1 LTLLAD
7 SLRGAAFFSL
17 FWPSFS
23 NLGYLARRRLWQ
35 PVSYDFSG
43 QTWLVTGASTG
54 IGREIA
60 LSAANAGA
68 RVIAV
73 ARSANKLQALEQ
85 AVTGAGRIE
94 PQAHDLSLLGEI
106 DQLAAQGPPLTV
118 LVNNVGVMFE
128 RPELTAEGLDA
139 GFVTNLLGHYRLT
152 EALLANGCVATG
164 STVINMSSG
173 GAYNVPLRLS
183 PLHKMMPYNGTLA
196 YAYQKR
202 AQLALNAHWRER
214 YWDRAQFYVMHPGWV
229 DTPGVAQ
236 AMPEFRAILRPLLR
250 DAAAGA
256 DTALWLAALRPA
268 QRGSQGVWFDRALC
282 PAHYLPGTRTGADR
296 GELLALLEAAVQSPP
311 D

>member
-1 LTLLAD
+1 MALLTD
-7 SLRGAAFFSL
+7 SLRGAVFFSL

-35 PVSYDFSG
+35 PVELDFAG

-60 LSAANAGA
+60 LAAANAGA
-68 RVIAV
+68 TVVAV
-73 ARSANKLQALEQ
+73 ARSADKLGSLAD
-85 AVTGAGRIE
+85 AVTGAGRVE
-94 PQAHDLSLLGEI
+94 VHPLDLSLLADI
-106 DQLAAQGPPLTV
+106 RRLAAESPRLTV

-128 RPELTAEGLDA
+128 RPEVTAEGLDA
-139 GFVTNLLGHYRLT
+139 GFVTNILGHYRLT
-152 EALLANGCVATG
+152 EALLANGCLVAE

-183 PLHKMMPYNGTLA
+183 PLQAMSPYNGTLA

-236 AMPEFRAILRPLLR
+236 AMPEFRAIMRPLLR
-250 DAAAGA
+250 DQAAGA
-256 DTALWLAALRPA
+256 DTALWLAAVRPA
-268 QRGSQGVWFDRALC
+268 QRGSQGVWFDRTLC
-282 PAHYLPGTRTGADR
+282 PAHYLPGTRNGADR
-296 GELLALLEAAVQSPP
+296 GELLALLEAAWQISRE
-311 D
+311 